1 MLSSYPCDDTT
12 KAKLKEIEEKCS
24 ENLPIAVQV
33 SPTMY
38 CVFGAPTANN
48 TVGYCHVR
56 VREDTVRCCSKDCET
71 MAARSKQ
78 IRSKNICLHV
88 HLLISLGIVN
98 TPPSATPDV
107 EIAVQAPHSSNEEE
121 KNTNSSSRFN
131 TIKMNM
137 KRFLPNSMPR
147 ISIIRKPGLIDL
159 SPTGWPEIF
168 EPTETN
174 CGLCN
179 HVLGESRAHPGSRGK
194 SFLLMELNPFKDI
207 RVLVKIRT
215 NTECSAMDQVF
226 PYELGMY
233 YYVNKLSLNGKG

>member
-1 MLSSYPCDDTT
+1 
-12 KAKLKEIEEKCS
+12 
-24 ENLPIAVQV
+24 
-33 SPTMY
+33 
-38 CVFGAPTANN
+38 
-48 TVGYCHVR
+48 
-56 VREDTVRCCSKDCET
+56 

-121 KNTNSSSRFN
+121 KNTKSSSRFN

-137 KRFLPNSMPR
+137 KRSLPNSMPK
-147 ISIIRKPGLIDL
+147 ISIIRK
-159 SPTGWPEIF
+159 
-168 EPTETN
+168 PTETN

-207 RVLVKIRT
+207 RVLVKIRP

-226 PYELGMY
+226 PYELRMY